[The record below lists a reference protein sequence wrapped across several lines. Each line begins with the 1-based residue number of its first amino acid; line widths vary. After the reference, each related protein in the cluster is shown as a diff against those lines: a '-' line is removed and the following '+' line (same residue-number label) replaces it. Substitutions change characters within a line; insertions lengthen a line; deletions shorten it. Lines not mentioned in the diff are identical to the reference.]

1 MGCSFSGAPQRG
13 AISRK
18 QPSACVS
25 FYRLPGAP
33 QQLMQEAKKCFGG
46 RKTKAGSG
54 GGLTVRVS
62 AEKGGSHFNLFF
74 LFFQTSR
81 SRQPSQ
87 GRPDRSPRSIW
98 RWPPGEEKA
107 GARASLVRRKQ
118 LTRRF
123 AQQSRP
129 SLSKASF
136 DLALKAG
143 GLGNS
148 AALQDPPWAV

>member
-1 MGCSFSGAPQRG
+1 MGCSSSGAPQRG

-25 FYRLPGAP
+25 FNRLPGAP
-33 QQLMQEAKKCFGG
+33 RQLRNARGQKCFGG

-62 AEKGGSHFNLFF
+62 AEKGGNHFNLF

-81 SRQPSQ
+81 SRQSSQ
-87 GRPDRSPRSIW
+87 GRPGRSPRSIW
-98 RWPPGEEKA
+98 RWLPGEEKD
-107 GARASLVRRKQ
+107 GARASLVRLKQ

-123 AQQSRP
+123 AQHSRP

-136 DLALKAG
+136 DLALKMG
-143 GLGNS
+143 GLGSS
-148 AALQDPPWAV
+148 AALQDPPRAG